1 MILYRDGEREERERE
16 RGEGKEVFVMFV
28 VLSFFFSFFRL
39 FAPCAGKVGRQNL
52 DANIILGF
60 SDS

>member
-1 MILYRDGEREERERE
+1 MILYRDGEREERERERE

-28 VLSFFFSFFRL
+28 VCFPFPFPFFTL
-39 FAPCAGKVGRQNL
+39 CAGKSGGKI